1 MNETCFRKYVG
12 GVLLKGDLKMKSFRF
27 DWTALMCAQQIQSWI
42 GTGIRY
48 KAVEDMMREK

>member
-1 MNETCFRKYVG
+1 MKHVSENMWVEYCYKR
-12 GVLLKGDLKMKSFRF
+12 DLKMKSFRF

-48 KAVEDMMREK
+48 KAVEDKMREK